1 MDFKHTLRAL
11 RHRNYQLFFFGQT
24 LSIIGN
30 WVQQIAMAWLVYR
43 MTESAWLLGVT
54 GFAGQIAILVLAPF
68 GGLWADRF
76 NRHRLLLITQA
87 LSAIPPLVLAIL
99 GYSGMIEVW
108 HVVVMA
114 LLAGII
120 NAIDTPIRL
129 TFTTGMVPREDLPSA
144 IAMNALMQSI
154 GRMIGPTV
162 AGVLLAI
169 STEAF
174 CFVVNTLSK
183 VIIVSTVVM
192 MTVAPQIISK
202 ATASPW
208 QQLRDGMQYAWELIP
223 VRWLLP
229 MVATISFMV
238 TPYQTLMPIFAAE
251 VFKGDAT
258 LLGFLMAAA
267 GCGGVVGMLALAS
280 RRDVRGLT
288 RWVLFASLAAGISVI
303 VFALSPWLPLS
314 LLAIAFTGFGIV
326 VNGMSVST
334 MIQTIVD
341 DRMRGRVMGIFSM
354 AFLGMYPLG
363 SLAGGALASAIGAPA
378 TLAIGGCFCTAA
390 ALVLWRRLP
399 ALRAHL
405 RPIYE
410 KLEISNK
417 SNS

>member
-1 MDFKHTLRAL
+1 MDFKHSLRAL
-11 RHRNYQLFFFGQT
+11 RYRNYRLFFCGQT

-43 MTESAWLLGVT
+43 LTGSAWLLGVT
-54 GFAGQIAILVLAPF
+54 GFAGQIAILLLAPF

-76 NRHRLLLITQA
+76 DRYRLLLLTQA
-87 LSAIPPLVLAIL
+87 LSAVPPVVLAIL
-99 GYSGMIEVW
+99 GYTGLLAVW
-108 HVVVMA
+108 HVVAMA

-129 TFTTGMVPREDLPSA
+129 TFTTEMVSREDLPSA
-144 IAMNALMQSI
+144 IAMNALMQNA

-162 AGVLLAI
+162 AGGLLAV

-174 CFVVNTLSK
+174 CFVINALSK
-183 VIIVSTVVM
+183 AFIVGTVLM
-192 MTVAPQIISK
+192 MAVAPRTVAPS
-202 ATASPW
+202 AASPW
-208 QQLRDGMQYAWELIP
+208 QQLRDGIGYAWSLIP

-229 MVATISFMV
+229 MVATVSFMV

-251 VFKGDAT
+251 VFEGGAG
-258 LLGFLMAAA
+258 LLGFLMGSA
-267 GCGGVVGMLALAS
+267 GCGGVIGMLALAS

-288 RWVLFASLAAGISVI
+288 RWISFASLASGISVA

-314 LLAIAFTGFGIV
+314 LAAIAVTGFGIV

-341 DRMRGRVMGIFSM
+341 DRMRGRVMGLFSM

-363 SLAGGALASAIGAPA
+363 SLAGGALAAHIGAPA
-378 TLAIGGCFCTAA
+378 TMAIGGGFCTLA
-390 ALVLWRRLP
+390 ALLLWRRMP
-399 ALRAHL
+399 ALRGHL

-410 KLEISNK
+410 KLEIANK
-417 SNS
+417 NK

>member
-11 RHRNYQLFFFGQT
+11 RHRNYRLFFCGQT
-24 LSIIGN
+24 LSIVGN

-76 NRHRLLLITQA
+76 DRHRLLLITQA
-87 LSAIPPLVLAIL
+87 LSSVPPLVLAVL
-99 GYSGMIEVW
+99 SYSGMIEVW

-114 LLAGII
+114 LLTGIV

-129 TFTTGMVPREDLPSA
+129 TFTTGMVPRKDLPSA
-144 IAMNALMQSI
+144 IAMNALMQSL

-162 AGVLLAI
+162 AGALLAV

-174 CFVVNTLSK
+174 CFFVNTLSK
-183 VIIVSTVVM
+183 AIIVGSVIMITI
-192 MTVAPQIISK
+192 APQLITPV
-202 ATASPW
+202 TASSW
-208 QQLRDGMQYAWELIP
+208 QQMREGMRYAWELIP
-223 VRWLLP
+223 ARWLLP

-238 TPYQTLMPIFAAE
+238 TPYQTLMPLFAAE
-251 VFKGDAT
+251 VFEGDAT
-258 LLGFLMAAA
+258 LRGLLIGAA
-267 GCGGVVGMLALAS
+267 GGGGVIGMLALAS

-288 RWVLFASLAAGISVI
+288 RWVTVASLSAGLSVI
-303 VFALSPWLPLS
+303 VFAWSPWLPLS
-314 LLAIAFTGFGIV
+314 LLAIAVTGFGIV

-363 SLAGGALASAIGAPA
+363 SLAGGALASVIGAPA
-378 TLAIGGCFCTAA
+378 TLAIGGCICTVA
-390 ALVLWRRLP
+390 ALLLWRRMP

-405 RPIYE
+405 RPIYDR
-410 KLEISNK
+410 LEITNK
-417 SNS
+417 NN

>member
-11 RHRNYQLFFFGQT
+11 RHRNYQLFFCGQT

-43 MTESAWLLGVT
+43 LTESAWLLGVT

-68 GGLWADRF
+68 AGMWADRF
-76 NRHRLLLITQA
+76 DRYRLLLLTQA
-87 LSAIPPLVLAIL
+87 LSALPPVVLAVL
-99 GYSGMIEVW
+99 GYAGLIEVW
-108 HVVVMA
+108 HVVAMA

-129 TFTTGMVPREDLPSA
+129 TFTTEMVTREDLPSA
-144 IAMNALMQSI
+144 IAMNALMQNA

-162 AGVLLAI
+162 AAGLLAI

-174 CFVVNTLSK
+174 CFIVNALSK
-183 VIIVSTVVM
+183 AFIVATVLLM
-192 MTVAPQIISK
+192 RIAPR
-202 ATASPW
+202 AAAAAPGSPW
-208 QQLRDGMQYAWELIP
+208 QQLRDGVRYAWDLVP

-229 MVATISFMV
+229 MVATVSFMV

-251 VFKGDAT
+251 VFEGGAS

-267 GCGGVVGMLALAS
+267 GCGGVIGMLALAS

-288 RWVLFASLAAGISVI
+288 RWITFASMVSGISVA

-341 DRMRGRVMGIFSM
+341 DRMRGRVMGLFSM
-354 AFLGMYPLG
+354 AFLGMFPLG
-363 SLAGGALASAIGAPA
+363 SLAGGALATAIGAPA
-378 TLAIGGCFCTAA
+378 TLAIGGCICTCA
-390 ALVLWRRLP
+390 ALLLWRRMP

-410 KLEISNK
+410 RLEISNK
-417 SNS
+417 NN

>member
-1 MDFKHTLRAL
+1 MDFRHSLRAL
-11 RHRNYQLFFFGQT
+11 RYRNYRLFFVGQS

-30 WVQQIAMAWLVYR
+30 WIQQIAMAWLVYR
-43 MTESAWLLGVT
+43 LTGSAWLLGVT
-54 GFAGQIAILVLAPF
+54 GFAGQIAILIFAPF

-76 NRHRLLLITQA
+76 DRYKLLLVTQI
-87 LSAIPPLVLAIL
+87 LSAVPPLLLAIL
-99 GYSGMIEVW
+99 AYTGLIAVW
-108 HVVVMA
+108 HIIVMA
-114 LLAGII
+114 LFLGIV

-129 TFTTGMVPREDLPSA
+129 TFTTEMVTAKEDLPSA
-144 IAMNALMQSI
+144 IAMNALMQNA

-162 AGVLLAI
+162 AGLLLTV

-174 CFVVNTLSK
+174 CFVINTLSK
-183 VIIVSTVVM
+183 VIIVAMVLA
-192 MTVAPQIISK
+192 MTLAPYQRKNI
-202 ATASPW
+202 TASPW
-208 QQLRDGMQYAWELIP
+208 QQLTEGARYAWNMLP

-251 VFKGDAT
+251 VYGGGADM
-258 LLGFLMAAA
+258 LGFLIGAA

-288 RWVLFASLAAGISVI
+288 RWITAASLAAGLGVL

-314 LLAIAFTGFGIV
+314 LAALAVTGFGVV

-334 MIQTIVD
+334 MIQTIVE
-341 DRMRGRVMGIFSM
+341 DRMRGRIMSIFSM

-363 SLAGGALASAIGAPA
+363 SLAGGALATHIGAPS
-378 TLAIGGCFCTAA
+378 TLAIGGGLCTIA
-390 ALVLWRRLP
+390 ALLLWRRMP

-405 RPIYE
+405 RPIYQ
-410 KLEISNK
+410 KLKIIQ
-417 SNS
+417 

>member
-11 RHRNYQLFFFGQT
+11 RHRNYRLFFSGQT

-54 GFAGQIAILVLAPF
+54 GFAGQIAILLLAPF

-87 LSAIPPLVLAIL
+87 LSAVPPLVLAVL
-99 GYSGMIEVW
+99 SYTGTVAVW

-114 LLAGII
+114 LFAGIV

-129 TFTTGMVPREDLPSA
+129 TFTTGLVSKDDLPSA

-162 AGVLLAI
+162 AGALLAV

-183 VIIVSTVVM
+183 VIIVSTVM
-192 MTVAPQIISK
+192 MMNVAPQNIAR
-202 ATASPW
+202 ATASPL
-208 QQLRDGMQYAWELIP
+208 QQLREGVRYAWELIP

-229 MVATISFMV
+229 IVAIISFMV

-251 VFKGDAT
+251 VFMGDAT

-288 RWVLFASLAAGISVI
+288 RWVLFASLTAGVSVI
-303 VFALSPWLPLS
+303 VFAFSPWLPLS
-314 LLAIAFTGFGIV
+314 LLAIACTGFGIV

-363 SLAGGALASAIGAPA
+363 SLAGGALAAVIGAPA
-378 TLAIGGCFCTAA
+378 TLAIGGCCCTVAG
-390 ALVLWRRLP
+390 LVLWRRMP

-410 KLEISNK
+410 KLEISHK
-417 SNS
+417 IK

>member
-11 RHRNYQLFFFGQT
+11 RHRNYRLFFCGQT

-43 MTESAWLLGVT
+43 LTGSAWLLGVT

-76 NRHRLLLITQA
+76 DRYKLLLLTQA
-87 LSAIPPLVLAIL
+87 LSAVPPLALAL
-99 GYSGMIEVW
+99 LAYAGLLEVW
-108 HVVVMA
+108 HVVAMA

-120 NAIDTPIRL
+120 NAIDTPVRL
-129 TFTTGMVPREDLPSA
+129 TFTSEMVSREDLPSA
-144 IAMNALMQSI
+144 IAMNALMQNA

-162 AGVLLAI
+162 AGGLLAV

-174 CFVVNTLSK
+174 CFVVNALSK
-183 VIIVSTVVM
+183 AFIVGTVLMMAIVSRTIK
-192 MTVAPQIISK
+192 P
-202 ATASPW
+202 ATTSSW
-208 QQLRDGMQYAWELIP
+208 QQLGEGVRYAWTLVP

-229 MVATISFMV
+229 MVATVSFLV

-251 VFKGDAT
+251 VFEGGAG
-258 LLGFLMAAA
+258 LLGILMAAS
-267 GCGGVVGMLALAS
+267 GCGGVIGMLALAS

-288 RWVLFASLAAGISVI
+288 RWITVASLACGISVT

-314 LLAIAFTGFGIV
+314 LAAIAVTGFGIV

-341 DRMRGRVMGIFSM
+341 DRMRGRVMGLFSM
-354 AFLGMYPLG
+354 AFLGMFPLG
-363 SLAGGALASAIGAPA
+363 SLAGGALAEIIGAPA
-378 TLAIGGCFCTAA
+378 TLAIGGAICTLA
-390 ALVLWRRLP
+390 ALLLWQRMP
-399 ALRAHL
+399 ALRGEL
-405 RPIYE
+405 RLIYR
-410 KLEISNK
+410 KLKIIQ
-417 SNS
+417 

>member
-11 RHRNYQLFFFGQT
+11 RHRNYRLFFCGQT

-76 NRHRLLLITQA
+76 DRHRLLLITQA
-87 LSAIPPLVLAIL
+87 LSAVPPLVLAVL
-99 GYSGMIEVW
+99 SYSGMIAVW

-114 LLAGII
+114 LLAGIV

-129 TFTTGMVPREDLPSA
+129 TFTTEMVTREDLPSA

-154 GRMIGPTV
+154 GRMIGPAIAGALLTV
-162 AGVLLAI
+162 

-174 CFVVNTLSK
+174 CFVINTVSKIIIVGTVIGMTIVPQVITPPTLS
-183 VIIVSTVVM
+183 
-192 MTVAPQIISK
+192 PL
-202 ATASPW
+202 
-208 QQLRDGMQYAWELIP
+208 QQLREGVRYAWELIP

-229 MVATISFMV
+229 MVATVSFMV

-251 VFKGDAT
+251 VFEGGAS
-258 LLGFLMAAA
+258 LLGFLMGAA
-267 GCGGVVGMLALAS
+267 GAGGVIGMLALAS
-280 RRDVRGLT
+280 RKDVRGLT
-288 RWVLFASLAAGISVI
+288 RWVTFASMSAGLSAI
-303 VFALSPWLPLS
+303 VFAFSPWLPLS
-314 LLAIAFTGFGIV
+314 LLAIAVTGFSIV

-341 DRMRGRVMGIFSM
+341 NRMRGRVMGLFSM

-363 SLAGGALASAIGAPA
+363 SLAGGAIAAAIGAPA
-378 TLAIGGCFCTAA
+378 ALAIGGCICTVA
-390 ALVLWRRLP
+390 ALVLWRRMP

-410 KLEISNK
+410 HLEISSKNK
-417 SNS
+417 

>member
-11 RHRNYQLFFFGQT
+11 RHRNYQLFFLGQT

-87 LSAIPPLVLAIL
+87 LSAVPPLVLAIL

-129 TFTTGMVPREDLPSA
+129 TFTTGLVPREDLPSA

-183 VIIVSTVVM
+183 VIIVSTVVL

-208 QQLRDGMQYAWELIP
+208 QQLRDGIQYAWELIP